1 MYAAVD
7 IGFHEFQHGITQTSE
22 LVNIT
27 DFFNAHILP
36 DLQKTDGT
44 IHMLQQLGTDF
55 KYKIKIMP
63 TKKNNSFLPCSLV
76 KKFYTSSFAITLD
89 IHNTKGC
96 LQILT
101 IKAKL
106 KVFLSIKNVE

>member
-1 MYAAVD
+1 
-7 IGFHEFQHGITQTSE
+7 
-22 LVNIT
+22 
-27 DFFNAHILP
+27 
-36 DLQKTDGT
+36 
-44 IHMLQQLGTDF
+44 
-55 KYKIKIMP
+55 MP

-76 KKFYTSSFAITLD
+76 KKFYTSLFAITLD